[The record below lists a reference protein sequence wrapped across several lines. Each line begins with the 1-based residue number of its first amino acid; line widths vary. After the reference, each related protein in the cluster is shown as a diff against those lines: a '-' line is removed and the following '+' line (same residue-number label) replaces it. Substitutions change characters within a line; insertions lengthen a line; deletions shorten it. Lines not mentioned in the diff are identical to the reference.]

1 MGKGKPE
8 ITDDGKQ
15 AFLNLAGSDGE
26 IDAYELR
33 DILNKVFLGDFK
45 FDEFS
50 VDMSRS
56 LVAVYDYDLS
66 GKLGFDDFK
75 KLWSD
80 LALCKRAFMALDND
94 RSGFFN
100 KSEFQGA
107 IDALGLKV
115 GSDTLRALMIR
126 YSDKDGTVK
135 FDDFVACYLKLKLM
149 QKTFR
154 SKEIGGQAEFGL
166 DEYVQLCIYS

>member
-1 MGKGKPE
+1 MSRKPA

-15 AFLNLAGSDGE
+15 AFLTLAGSDGE

-33 DILNKVFLGDFK
+33 DILNRTFNQDSF
-45 FDEFS
+45 FNEFS
-50 VDMSRS
+50 IDMARS
-56 LVAVYDYDLS
+56 LVAVRDLDLS

-80 LALCKRAFMALDND
+80 LALCKKAFMVVDSDN
-94 RSGFFN
+94 SGFFN
-100 KSEFQGA
+100 RSEFQRA
-107 IDALGLKV
+107 IDALGLTV
-115 GSDTLRALMIR
+115 SSDTLKALMMR
-126 YSDKDGTVK
+126 YSSKEGTVK
-135 FDDFVACYLKLKLM
+135 FDDFVACYMKLKLM

-154 SKEIGGQAEFGL
+154 SKDIGGVAEFLL